1 MFGKNV
7 ACSPAYPWTLNSLRR
22 IYNKNTERLTRQ
34 LARRFVRS
42 KSLELMDH
50 RLRSRPVASRYL
62 FMSVALTM
70 CLAIASHAQENAAPG
85 DTKSASPSDPLAQA
99 SATDSAATTDT
110 GQSKTAAVK
119 KADSPGDK
127 KAASSAKTDST
138 YKTERATFGAGCF
151 WHVEETFEHVK
162 GVNWAVSGY
171 AGGNIPNP
179 SYEMVHEG
187 FTGHAEVVMVDF
199 DPEVISYEDLLNVFW
214 KSHDPTTI
222 DRQGP
227 DEGPQ
232 YRSVIF
238 YHSEEQRRAA
248 LKSYRALTA
257 RRAFRAPIVTQLEP
271 LKAFYRAE
279 DYHQDY
285 YGGKS
290 RANTRRTKSSSS
302 LAKAKKA
309 VGKTAKATT
318 SAKAKAKLKAKA
330 ASADSEKS
338 EPQEQP

>member
-1 MFGKNV
+1 
-7 ACSPAYPWTLNSLRR
+7 
-22 IYNKNTERLTRQ
+22 
-34 LARRFVRS
+34 
-42 KSLELMDH
+42 
-50 RLRSRPVASRYL
+50 VASRYL
-62 FMSVALTM
+62 LMSVALTM

-85 DTKSASPSDPLAQA
+85 DAKSAPPTEPGAQA
-99 SATDSAATTDT
+99 SAPADATDSAAATDT
-110 GQSKTAAVK
+110 GQNKSSAAKKTG
-119 KADSPGDK
+119 SLGDK
-127 KAASSAKTDST
+127 KTPSSAQKSQTNA
-138 YKTERATFGAGCF
+138 KTERATFGAGCF

-171 AGGNIPNP
+171 TGGSIPNP

-187 FTGHAEVVMVDF
+187 FTGHAEVVMVEF
-199 DPEVISYEDLLNVFW
+199 DPEVVSYEDLLNVFW

-238 YHSEEQRRAA
+238 YHNEEQRRAA

-257 RRAFRAPIVTQLEP
+257 RRAYRSPIVTQLEP
-271 LKAFYRAE
+271 LRAFYRAE

-285 YGGKS
+285 YGGKP
-290 RANTRRTKSSSS
+290 RASTRRPKSS

-309 VGKTAKATT
+309 VGKTAKAATP
-318 SAKAKAKLKAKA
+318 AKAKAKANANA
-330 ASADSEKS
+330 ASADSEKGD
-338 EPQEQP
+338 PQEQP